1 MISDFEIVSQDQP
14 IFILYVNNLICILNP
29 TEKVIQFADDTC
41 IFSCKNKSSFNGK
54 IKEKLKKTEEYVE
67 MNNLSLNS
75 NETELISNIFLAVFL
90 ILNQIVRKTKC
101 SKQNLLDS
109 LVLKTNETLI
119 LTISWI
125 KP

>member
-1 MISDFEIVSQDQP
+1 MISDCESVSQDQP
-14 IFILYVNNLICILNP
+14 IFILYVNNFISIVNP
-29 TEKVIQFADDTC
+29 TEKVIQFADDTF
-41 IFSCKNKSSFNGK
+41 IFSCKNKSSLNGK
-54 IKEKLKKTEEYVE
+54 IKEKLKKTQEYVE

-75 NETELISNIFLAVFL
+75 NETELISNIFLALFL
-90 ILNQIVRKTKC
+90 ILDQIVMKTKC

-109 LVLKTNETLI
+109 LVLKITETLI